1 MKKITDFIVNKRY
14 IILIT
19 FIILAIICA
28 FISQKVNINYDIN
41 KYLPQNS
48 PTRIGLNIMEKEFK
62 ETSSFNLMFKGL
74 KEDEKQDIYNYL
86 NGLDNIYSVDYD
98 ETEDYNKDDYTL
110 YVITVDSNKD
120 SETSSNIY
128 NTIKE
133 KYKDYEIYTGGEIAD
148 RNTPVLAEWIIVLAV
163 GCALVI
169 LIIMCESFVE
179 PFLFLFAILLAVLY
193 NKGTNIIFPSI
204 SYISAS
210 ISAIL
215 QLALSM
221 DYSIMLMNRYNQ
233 ERKETDDKVTAM
245 KNALYNAFKSISSS
259 SITTIVGLIVLV
271 FMSFTIGKD
280 LGLILAKGVL
290 FSLISIFFVL
300 PGLILM
306 FDKWI
311 EKTKKKR
318 LNLSLNTLGKISYK
332 LRYISIPV
340 FLVIFIGSFILK
352 GNLEILYTNSESD
365 ETKKIFNGINQM
377 ALIYKNEDEEKVENI
392 ISDIEN
398 EENVKE
404 VLAYSNTINDKL
416 KYNELK
422 DKSSDL
428 GSEIDI
434 EDYLI
439 KLLYYEYYS
448 KDTSN
453 KMTFGEFVDF
463 IKSNVYN
470 NKDLEDQI
478 NEAKRKD
485 VDRLE
490 NFVHESS
497 INKKRTASE
506 ISQIMEI
513 DKSKVEDILIYYRA
527 KNNDIKISM
536 NDFIKFMNNDVLTNS
551 KYSAKVDSK
560 SREKLNKLSKYISK
574 DIINKKMT
582 SQGMAKLFEID
593 ESQMN
598 DLYKY
603 YVSINDINLKLTISE
618 FSNFVLKDV
627 INDANYAGLFNEE
640 TVSNIKML
648 ATFSNTDITLKEMN
662 SEEIAKLFGIDKNV
676 VSKLLYFK
684 YINVNDE
691 NMIEPSNWSTTPYE
705 FVNLILENSSN
716 EAIKASLDEATL
728 GKLKLLSN
736 IMNSSIEKREYLY
749 SEISE
754 FIGINKESSKKIYT
768 LYVIQKQ
775 ETKMTPLEFISFILN
790 HKNDEVLSGKFSDSQ
805 ITELQLIK
813 KIMEDVLNNKK
824 YSKSEISNLLG
835 IDKEKAELLYGL
847 YDSKYVNKNLK
858 ISLKE
863 FVNFI
868 LNDVITNKEYSS
880 NFNNEKIQKIK
891 TINNIMKSSINKQKY
906 NASEIFGILNILSNN
921 VDESTIEL
929 LYSYYGSQNE
939 YNENWQLSIEEFVK
953 YLNEDILQDGRF
965 DDFIDNEKREKIID
979 AKEKIGDAK
988 ELLVAKEH
996 SRVIINTKF
1005 EPESDDTFEF
1015 IQKIKDLIKEND
1027 IEGYIIGN
1035 SPMAYE
1041 MNGTFGSEMDFITVL
1056 TMISIFVVVAI
1067 TFKSLLVPIILV
1079 FIIQCA
1085 VYITMVILHVT
1096 GDNVYFIA
1104 LIIVQSILMGATID
1118 YAILYTSYYLEHR
1131 KTMSVKEAV
1140 INSYNKSIHTILNSS
1155 SILIIVTL
1163 IVANYASAIAA
1174 KICKTISEGTLCSTI
1189 LILVLLPAILAAC
1202 DKFIVKKEKIDI

>member
-74 KEDEKQDIYNYL
+74 KEDEKQEIFNYL
-86 NGLDNIYSVDYD
+86 NGLDEIYSIDYD

-110 YVITVDSNKD
+110 YVITVDSDKD
-120 SETSSNIY
+120 SEVSSNIY
-128 NTIKE
+128 NTVKE

-163 GCALVI
+163 GCALII

-245 KNALYNAFKSISSS
+245 KKALYNAFKSISSS

-340 FLVIFIGSFILK
+340 FLIIFIGSFILK

-377 ALIYKNEDEEKVENI
+377 ALIYKNEDEEKVANI

-398 EENVKE
+398 EDNVKE

-513 DKSKVEDILIYYRA
+513 DKSKVEDLLIYYRA
-527 KNNDIKISM
+527 KNNDVKISM
-536 NDFIKFMNNDVLTNS
+536 SDFVKFMNNDVLTNN

-574 DIINKKMT
+574 TTIKKEMT
-582 SQGMAKLFEID
+582 SSEMAKLFEID

-627 INDANYAGLFNEE
+627 INDANYEGLFNEE

-662 SEEIAKLFGIDKNV
+662 SEEIAKLFGMDKNV

-716 EAIKASLDEATL
+716 EAIKASFDEATL

-736 IMNSSIEKREYLY
+736 IMNSGIEKREYSY

-754 FIGINKESSKKIYT
+754 VIGINKEYTKNIYT
-768 LYVIQKQ
+768 LYVIKKQ
-775 ETKMTPLEFISFILN
+775 ETKMTPLKFISFILN
-790 HKNDEVLSGKFSDSQ
+790 HKNDEILSGKFSDSQ
-805 ITELQLIK
+805 ISELQLIK

-824 YSKSEISNLLG
+824 YSETEISNLLG

-858 ISLKE
+858 LSLKE

-953 YLNEDILQDGRF
+953 YLNDDILQDSRF

-979 AKEKIGDAK
+979 AKEKINNAK
-988 ELLVAKEH
+988 DLLVAKEH

-1005 EPESDDTFEF
+1005 EPEADDTFEF
-1015 IQKIKDLIKEND
+1015 IQRIKDLFEENN

-1096 GDNVYFIA
+1096 GDKVYFIA
-1104 LIIVQSILMGATID
+1104 LLIVQSILMGATID

-1131 KTMSVKEAV
+1131 KTMTVKEAV

-1202 DKFIVKKEKIDI
+1202 DRFIVKKEKI

>member
-19 FIILAIICA
+19 FITLAIICA
-28 FISQKVNINYDIN
+28 IISKKVNINYDIN

-74 KEDEKQDIYNYL
+74 KENEKQDIYNYL

-98 ETEDYNKDDYTL
+98 ETEEFNKDDYTL
-110 YVITVDSNKD
+110 YVITVDSDKD
-120 SETSSNIY
+120 SEVSSNIY

-163 GCALVI
+163 GCALII

-311 EKTKKKR
+311 EKTKKKK
-318 LNLSLNTLGKISYK
+318 LNISLNTLGKINYK
-332 LRYISIPV
+332 LRYISIPL

-365 ETKKIFNGINQM
+365 ETKKEFNGINQM
-377 ALIYKNEDEEKVENI
+377 ALIYKNEDEEKVANI
-392 ISDIEN
+392 ISKIEN

-422 DKSSDL
+422 EKSSDL

-448 KDTSN
+448 KDTAN

-478 NEAKRKD
+478 NDAKRKD

-490 NFVHESS
+490 NFVHESL
-497 INKKRTASE
+497 INKKRTSSE

-513 DKSKVEDILIYYRA
+513 DKSKAEDLLIYYRA
-527 KNNDIKISM
+527 KNNDVKIGM
-536 NDFIKFMNNDVLTNS
+536 NDFVKFMNNDVLTNS

-560 SREKLNKLSKYISK
+560 SREKM
-574 DIINKKMT
+574 KK
-582 SQGMAKLFEID
+582 
-593 ESQMN
+593 
-598 DLYKY
+598 
-603 YVSINDINLKLTISE
+603 
-618 FSNFVLKDV
+618 
-627 INDANYAGLFNEE
+627 
-640 TVSNIKML
+640 
-648 ATFSNTDITLKEMN
+648 
-662 SEEIAKLFGIDKNV
+662 
-676 VSKLLYFK
+676 
-684 YINVNDE
+684 
-691 NMIEPSNWSTTPYE
+691 
-705 FVNLILENSSN
+705 
-716 EAIKASLDEATL
+716 
-728 GKLKLLSN
+728 
-736 IMNSSIEKREYLY
+736 
-749 SEISE
+749 
-754 FIGINKESSKKIYT
+754 
-768 LYVIQKQ
+768 
-775 ETKMTPLEFISFILN
+775 
-790 HKNDEVLSGKFSDSQ
+790 
-805 ITELQLIK
+805 
-813 KIMEDVLNNKK
+813 
-824 YSKSEISNLLG
+824 
-835 IDKEKAELLYGL
+835 
-847 YDSKYVNKNLK
+847 
-858 ISLKE
+858 
-863 FVNFI
+863 
-868 LNDVITNKEYSS
+868 
-880 NFNNEKIQKIK
+880 
-891 TINNIMKSSINKQKY
+891 
-906 NASEIFGILNILSNN
+906 
-921 VDESTIEL
+921 
-929 LYSYYGSQNE
+929 
-939 YNENWQLSIEEFVK
+939 
-953 YLNEDILQDGRF
+953 
-965 DDFIDNEKREKIID
+965 
-979 AKEKIGDAK
+979 
-988 ELLVAKEH
+988 
-996 SRVIINTKF
+996 
-1005 EPESDDTFEF
+1005 
-1015 IQKIKDLIKEND
+1015 
-1027 IEGYIIGN
+1027 
-1035 SPMAYE
+1035 
-1041 MNGTFGSEMDFITVL
+1041 
-1056 TMISIFVVVAI
+1056 
-1067 TFKSLLVPIILV
+1067 
-1079 FIIQCA
+1079 
-1085 VYITMVILHVT
+1085 
-1096 GDNVYFIA
+1096 
-1104 LIIVQSILMGATID
+1104 
-1118 YAILYTSYYLEHR
+1118 
-1131 KTMSVKEAV
+1131 
-1140 INSYNKSIHTILNSS
+1140 
-1155 SILIIVTL
+1155 
-1163 IVANYASAIAA
+1163 
-1174 KICKTISEGTLCSTI
+1174 
-1189 LILVLLPAILAAC
+1189 
-1202 DKFIVKKEKIDI
+1202 